1 MLKLTL
7 EAIELVDAIARYG
20 SFAGA
25 SERLHKVPSTISYA
39 VGKLEEQLGLALFT
53 RNGPRVALTPAGH
66 ELLKEGRWLL
76 AAARQLESRLR
87 QIATGFESE
96 LRLVHDSLIPTSAF
110 NDDIAAFE
118 GLNCGTR
125 LRIGKDGRPVP
136 GSGSIAVRC
145 DGPMT
150 TTIEHNPLEP
160 EYFRDTDWSWSFE
173 GVGGRAVMAGSGA
186 KVMRPVARRELR
198 LYVREGYLDP

>member
-1 MLKLTL
+1 MIPPML
-7 EAIELVDAIARYG
+7 
-20 SFAGA
+20 
-25 SERLHKVPSTISYA
+25 
-39 VGKLEEQLGLALFT
+39 
-53 RNGPRVALTPAGH
+53 VALAM
-66 ELLKEGRWLL
+66 
-76 AAARQLESRLR
+76 AAAPAPRPALTVVFPDKANPSFYHAMSCRGEVTRR
-87 QIATGFESE
+87 
-96 LRLVHDSLIPTSAF
+96 
-110 NDDIAAFE
+110 
-118 GLNCGTR
+118 TR

-136 GSGSIAVRC
+136 GSGRIAVRC